1 MRNGLC
7 FILMLGWL
15 SVVEVSAQ
23 ITFFVTSPV
32 NLKGQYAF
40 GRSSA
45 TGWGH
50 NLDTLVVQGTL
61 IVGRDSSA
69 SDSLACNT
77 PLANAAACAGKI
89 VVLYS
94 GSCDLGIKALRAQLA
109 GAIGVVFVNDVGGI
123 PTALRA
129 GPNSSQVTIP
139 TLMISRDAGSLL
151 RQQIDSGNVSVILG
165 NKRGLFA
172 NDLVITN
179 KEVVRAPNWAIPL
192 ESVPATASRAQV
204 DLPLGVSILNYGT
217 NARTSITV
225 SARITNGGRV
235 IYTRDTLIASLAV
248 NDSMFIP
255 LISPDPLFGY
265 RYGWHDLTYTV
276 TGNGTEDFPDDN
288 SVTTNFMITSSTWS
302 KSRLDTPNLVPL
314 YTSSYSNPVGG
325 FIEFGATFK
334 TSRGAVLRA
343 DLITAAF
350 TIDSTDSLNNEFMLT
365 SLYEW
370 DDFNNDALMNSSE
383 LICVAEGFYIYPRN
397 EPNVFKTMYFEDVI
411 TNRIGFILQNE
422 TTYVFSVRYSGSKK
436 VHILCDEQIDYNT
449 TVPYSRQPA
458 TILRFVPVSSAFN
471 DGFGR
476 NVIPAIRVDF
486 NTFLSIPNVKRNDL
500 EVVIYPNPANDRIL
514 VRVSGDDFLGEMN
527 YDVIDITGRIVKS
540 GKRTAEGNF
549 ESFTVEVGDLQHG
562 TYSLIMKTKKGYN
575 ATRFVVVH

>member
-7 FILMLGWL
+7 FILMLYCL
-15 SVVEVSAQ
+15 SVVEVTAQ
-23 ITFFVTSPV
+23 ITFFVTSPA

-40 GRSSA
+40 GRSS
-45 TGWGH
+45 TSGWGH
-50 NLDTLVVQGTL
+50 NLDTLVAQGTL

-69 SDSLACNT
+69 GDSLACNT
-77 PLANAAACAGKI
+77 PLANAAACTGKI
-89 VVLYS
+89 VVLYG
-94 GSCDLGIKALRAQLA
+94 GSCDFGLKALRAQQA
-109 GAIGVVFVNDVGGI
+109 GAIGVVVVNNSAGI
-123 PTALRA
+123 PSVLVA

-139 TLMISRDAGSLL
+139 TLMISQDAGSLL

-172 NDLVITN
+172 NDLVITS
-179 KEVVRAPNWAIPL
+179 KEVVRAPNWATPINAL
-192 ESVPATASRAQV
+192 TGAGQAR
-204 DLPLGVSILNYGT
+204 LNFPLGVSILNYGT

-225 SARITNGGRV
+225 SATITNRGV
-235 IYTRDTLIASLAV
+235 VFYNRDTLIASLAV

-255 LISPDPLFGY
+255 FLSPDPFTGY
-265 RYGWHDLTYTV
+265 RYGWNDLKYTV

-288 SVTTNFMITSSTWS
+288 SVTTNYMITPSTWS

-325 FIEFGATFK
+325 YIELGASFK
-334 TSRGAVLRA
+334 TSRGAILRA
-343 DLITAAF
+343 DLLTAAF
-350 TIDSTDSLNNEFMLT
+350 AIDSTDSLNNEHMVAT
-365 SLYEW
+365 VYEW
-370 DDFNNDALMNSSE
+370 NDHNNDALMDFRE
-383 LICVAEGFYIYPRN
+383 LYFVAEGIYTYTRN
-397 EPNVFKTMYFEDVI
+397 EPYEFKTLIIEEARY
-411 TNRIGFILQNE
+411 GSPGLILQYE
-422 TTYVFSVRYSGSKK
+422 TTYIFSVTYQGSKK
-436 VHILCDEQIDYNT
+436 VHILCDEQVDYNT
-449 TVPYSRQPA
+449 TVPYMRQPA
-458 TILRFVPVSSAFN
+458 TILRFEPVTSAFN

-486 NTFLSIPNVKRNDL
+486 NTFLSVPNLKRKDL

-527 YDVIDITGRIVKS
+527 YDVVDITGRLVKS

-549 ESFTVEVGDLQHG
+549 ESFTVEVGELQQG